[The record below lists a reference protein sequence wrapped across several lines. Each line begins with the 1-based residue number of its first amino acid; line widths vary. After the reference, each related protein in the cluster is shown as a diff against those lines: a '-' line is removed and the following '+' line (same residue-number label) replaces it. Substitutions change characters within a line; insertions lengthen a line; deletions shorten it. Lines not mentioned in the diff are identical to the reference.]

1 VTDGQIDG
9 FIIASTRIVIAQL
22 LSLIRAAF
30 LTFWDNGPRP
40 QNVQNSSSPPPFS
53 NNAHSSELSN
63 VVHGRWFSGSTQP
76 DSHPVLCNLDR
87 WLATANDTSYNP
99 FAHYCQLVI
108 TFSHVTSW
116 LFIFRC
122 VCLVQCSY
130 CVAYL
135 WLQIG
140 NVVRHRPRASEN
152 CSILA
157 LLTYLITCFI
167 LYFLQSIR
175 VIGSDVKSS
184 RPKWPRGQNFGLG
197 LGLKHLASARPR
209 SRCHIMLSGI
219 FRAKI
224 VWNSGILL
232 TFPAIILN
240 RRCCYLLIIMWYFF
254 HNYIWPRSWPQ
265 PPEIGLGLE
274 VLASFNITG

>member
-1 VTDGQIDG
+1 MSCMADDFLAQP
-9 FIIASTRIVIAQL
+9 SPTRILCFATSTVDWQQLMIRRTIRSLITANSSLRFRMWRVDFLFSGACVLFSVHIVLLIFDYELETSFGIAQEHLKTIQFL
-22 LSLIRAAF
+22 L
-30 LTFWDNGPRP
+30 
-40 QNVQNSSSPPPFS
+40 
-53 NNAHSSELSN
+53 
-63 VVHGRWFSGSTQP
+63 
-76 DSHPVLCNLDR
+76 
-87 WLATANDTSYNP
+87 
-99 FAHYCQLVI
+99 
-108 TFSHVTSW
+108 
-116 LFIFRC
+116 
-122 VCLVQCSY
+122 
-130 CVAYL
+130 YL
-135 WLQIG
+135 L
-140 NVVRHRPRASEN
+140 
-152 CSILA
+152 
-157 LLTYLITCFI
+157 TCFI

-197 LGLKHLASARPR
+197 LGLKHLAWARPR

-240 RRCCYLLIIMWYFF
+240 HRCCYLLIIMWYFF